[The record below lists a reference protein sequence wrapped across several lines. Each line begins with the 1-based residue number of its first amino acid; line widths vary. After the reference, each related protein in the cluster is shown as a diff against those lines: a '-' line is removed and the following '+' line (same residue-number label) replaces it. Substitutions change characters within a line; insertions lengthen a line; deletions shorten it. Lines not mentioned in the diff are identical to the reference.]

1 MSNPLYNEFNQ
12 QPNNMSQMIQ
22 SFQRF
27 KQLFKGDPKQK
38 VMEMLQSG
46 QLSQAQ
52 LNQAQNMANQF
63 GKFFR

>member
-52 LNQAQNMANQF
+52 LNQAQNMANQL